1 MIVIIIRIAGSLATI
16 SGLLRLQFA
25 PVPQVPMAETPTVDY
40 SADNTCVG
48 MIYYRIVLD
57 KVI

>member
-1 MIVIIIRIAGSLATI
+1 MIVIIRRAGSLATI
-16 SGLLRLQFA
+16 FGLLSLQFA